1 MLPDKGGDVRHM
13 PHCALAVRPLHDW
26 QNLDGT
32 LPTKVVRDVSFTF
45 ASWLIVAKCLLQRVS
60 EREK

>member
-1 MLPDKGGDVRHM
+1 M